1 MNGLKINFFSH
12 IIPPGYKE
20 ALIKAAPPNM
30 DIIANISST
39 PTVFDLEE
47 RFKILDQYEGL
58 REVLSIASP
67 GVAEVAGPS
76 QSADLAKRANDAISE
91 LLVRHPDRFVGGIAC
106 LPLNNIDAA
115 LKEID
120 RALVDLKLNGIEMHT
135 PVDDK
140 PIDSQEFLPLYEK
153 MSKYNKPIWLHPRRA
168 CTYPDYRTENASK
181 YRVFSVF
188 GWPYETTV
196 AMARL
201 VFSGILEKY
210 DNLKIITHHCGGMV
224 PFFSERVKGSYDRVF
239 QDLGD
244 KFENGLSTHHI
255 DYFKRFYCDTAIN
268 GNTSAL
274 MCAYDFFGPEKMLFG
289 TDMPFDTENGARN
302 LRQII
307 DAIEHMSISNN
318 DKRMI
323 FEYNAFRLLGLKN

>member
-1 MNGLKINFFSH
+1 MNGRKINFFSH

-20 ALIKAAPPNM
+20 ALIEAAPPHM

-39 PTVFDLEE
+39 PTVFDLDQ
-47 RFKILDQYEGL
+47 RFRILDRYENL
-58 REVLSIASP
+58 QEVLSIASP
-67 GVAEVAGPS
+67 GVGEVAGPAK
-76 QSADLAKRANDAISE
+76 SAELSKRANDAIAE
-91 LLVRHPDRFVGGIAC
+91 LLARYPDRFIGGIAC
-106 LPLNNIDAA
+106 LPLNNIEAA
-115 LKEID
+115 IKEID
-120 RALVDLKLNGIEMHT
+120 RSLTELKLNGIEIHT
-135 PVDDK
+135 PVADR
-140 PIDSQEFLPLYEK
+140 PIDSPEFLPLYEK
-153 MSKYNKPIWLHPRRA
+153 MSEYDKPIWLHPRRA
-168 CTYPDYRTENASK
+168 STYPDYRTEDVSK

-210 DNLKIITHHCGGMV
+210 HNLKIITHHCGGMV

-244 KFENGLSTHHI
+244 NFKNDLTHHHI
-255 DYFKRFYCDTAIN
+255 HYFKKFYCDTAIN

-274 MCAYDFFGPEKMLFG
+274 MCAYDFFGAEHMLFG

-307 DAIEHMSISNN
+307 NAIEQMSISETE
-318 DKRMI
+318 KQMI
-323 FEYNAFRLLGLKN
+323 FEYNARKLLDL